1 MLGLFAWTPKFVRR
15 YADLRGEI
23 TRAVQAY
30 AEDVRTGAFPAR
42 CETYF
47 ARPKSHGAA
56 GSRASISS

>member
-15 YADLRGEI
+15 YANLRGEI

-30 AEDVRTGAFPAR
+30 AEDEDVRTGAFPAR

-47 ARPKSHGAA
+47 AKSHGAE